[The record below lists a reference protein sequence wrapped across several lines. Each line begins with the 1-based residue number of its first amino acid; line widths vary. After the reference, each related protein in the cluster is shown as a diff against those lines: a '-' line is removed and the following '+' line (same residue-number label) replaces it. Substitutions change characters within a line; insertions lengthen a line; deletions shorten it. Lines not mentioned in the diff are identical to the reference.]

1 MSTPPNFT
9 LTDPFANIGLLSSDP
24 ITLLNQD
31 IEAAKGLAQNGIWG
45 LFGYVSPDTKA
56 QLTTDL
62 TSQLKQAGLDSADA
76 QTVASSTTSSALVS
90 SGADPTQAPWFL
102 QNWKTI
108 LVLIAVGAGLYLLAP
123 FARR

>member
-9 LTDPFANIGLLSSDP
+9 LSDPFANIGLLSSDP
-24 ITLLNQD
+24 VTLLNQD

-45 LFGYVSPDTKA
+45 VFGYVSPDTKTQLQAELNA
-56 QLTTDL
+56 QLA
-62 TSQLKQAGLDSADA
+62 QAGLDSNDA
-76 QTVASSTTSSALVS
+76 QTLSSSTISSALTS